1 MLPAMQVLA
10 VPVKSLDRAKNRLS
24 SVLSPGERAAL
35 SLVMFEDVLDA
46 CLAQSEWDT
55 WVVSHDE
62 AVLEVG
68 ARKGARPIVETGTS
82 LLESVRQ
89 VEGQMTPRSHSA
101 NELGVV
107 LADLPLVTAEALAS
121 ALALGGRVGVV
132 AAPAASDGGT
142 NLLLRR
148 PPSIIP
154 ARFGS
159 SSFAKHRWAAR
170 RVRTGFEEIRRP
182 ELAFDLDRPEDLARV
197 LADGV
202 GHRTRAACLE
212 MGMPGRLRVLAIN
225 P

>member
-1 MLPAMQVLA
+1 MWLHATRTGPSGGMCSNPSKRQLNHSATGGRRDHSAKRYQGSALRKRLLQRRLAHSRAVCMLPAMRVLA
-10 VPVKSLDRAKNRLS
+10 VPVKSLERAKNRLS

-46 CLAQSEWDT
+46 GLA
-55 WVVSHDE
+55 
-62 AVLEVG
+62 
-68 ARKGARPIVETGTS
+68 
-82 LLESVRQ
+82 
-89 VEGQMTPRSHSA
+89 
-101 NELGVV
+101 
-107 LADLPLVTAEALAS
+107 LVTAEALAS